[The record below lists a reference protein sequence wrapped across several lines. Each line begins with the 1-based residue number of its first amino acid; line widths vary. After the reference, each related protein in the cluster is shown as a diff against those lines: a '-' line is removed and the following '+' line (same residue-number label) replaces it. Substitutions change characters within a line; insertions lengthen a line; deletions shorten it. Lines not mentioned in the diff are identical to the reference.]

1 MSKKQYESAYVLVAV
16 GRLGRKHLITILPIT
31 RVDLRRIFTYAALD
45 LPRQVRTHEA
55 GAPFSMM
62 SLTEKEI
69 MTMCLDDDIIA
80 DTLPSS
86 SPMSELLDD
95 QPVFLSSTRALQRR
109 AGLRWS
115 SADRFT
121 ESGGD
126 TIWDTSPSPSTSLS
140 ADHLRMLAMDLGVS
154 EDRDE
159 QVLRA
164 YMARVREACL
174 RYGSDR
180 ERRGIVTRLALV
192 AELTTILMTM
202 SGELTT
208 PPLNV

>member
-16 GRLGRKHLITILPIT
+16 GRLGRKHLITVLPIT

-55 GAPFSMM
+55 GAPFSML

-80 DTLPSS
+80 DTLPGS

-95 QPVFLSSTRALQRR
+95 QPVFLSSVRALQRR
-109 AGLRWS
+109 AGLKWV

-121 ESGGD
+121 ERGGD
-126 TIWDTSPSPSTSLS
+126 TIWDTSPSTTLS
-140 ADHLRMLAMDLGVS
+140 GDHLRMLAMDLGVS

-164 YMARVREACL
+164 YMARVREACS